1 MSLLKE
7 KISIENKLKLE
18 ESKNQEINTNI
29 FLANQK
35 VKNFE
40 THLNHSKEEN
50 NKLNAKIEN
59 FLNQIDELKN
69 EIL

>member
-1 MSLLKE
+1 M
-7 KISIENKLKLE
+7 NN
-18 ESKNQEINTNI
+18 SKVQEINTNI

-40 THLNHSKEEN
+40 TQLNHSKEEN
-50 NKLNAKIEN
+50 NKLNTKIEN

-69 EIL
+69 EIFNPTSH